1 MASPFI
7 EATGEN
13 ASFGIVASQRGWG
26 DTDPGRL
33 LETVLQTL
41 VANPVIVV
49 DEIEKAGSEV
59 SSKGRTFGL
68 AEALLPLLEPMTAK
82 RWSRPYCQAK
92 FDMSRDIRGVTANIS
107 RHLSPL
113 LLSRCPQIRLRDLSI
128 AELGDPI
135 RREGANPG
143 LPTEAIGPPHAAT
156 GCRSGTR
163 AAAALIRIAILS
175 ADPPSFY
182 PSVNTE
188 WAARKDYRTHAEA
201 RADRFDQIER
211 F

>member
-59 SSKGRTFGL
+59 SSKGHTFGL

-143 LPTEAIGPPHAAT
+143 LPTEAIGQALASLSVGQHRP
-156 GCRSGTR
+156 GLRV
-163 AAAALIRIAILS
+163 AAACCNGLPIWNPRRCCT
-175 ADPPSFY
+175 DPHRHPPCRPAKLLPIGEY
-182 PSVNTE
+182 
-188 WAARKDYRTHAEA
+188 
-201 RADRFDQIER
+201 
-211 F
+211 

>member
-135 RREGANPG
+135 RHERKSR
-143 LPTEAIGPPHAAT
+143 PPHRSHRASV
-156 GCRSGTR
+156 GKSFCRSAPAR
-163 AAAALIRIAILS
+163 PACRRRMLQRV
-175 ADPPSFY
+175 ADLEP
-182 PSVNTE
+182 
-188 WAARKDYRTHAEA
+188 A
-201 RADRFDQIER
+201 
-211 F
+211 